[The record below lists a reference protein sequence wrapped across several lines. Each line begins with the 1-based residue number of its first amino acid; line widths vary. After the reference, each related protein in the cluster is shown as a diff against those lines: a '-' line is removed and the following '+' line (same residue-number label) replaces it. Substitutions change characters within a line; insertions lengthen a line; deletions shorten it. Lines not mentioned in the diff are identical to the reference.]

1 MEITSKVMLV
11 TPEMATKWL
20 ANTIGNR
27 HINKERVKTYV
38 NDIKKGWALNGQPII
53 ISDKNHL
60 MDGHHRL
67 TAIIE
72 AKTPARFV
80 VTYGVKEETM
90 ATIDIGMRRSNSN
103 VFAIA
108 GIKNYAPISSIVNR
122 FFTMNQT
129 DGVFMNHGTTKE
141 PPQNLLDE
149 YYRNP
154 EFYQLASHVGGRC
167 EETRIFTIT
176 FAGTIFAW
184 LVQTG
189 GWDAEK
195 VENFLMCASHFED
208 MSIPQAVVL
217 RTVIQKKINANKS
230 VGLRIDYSY
239 LSSLCALAFNNYVT
253 NRNPRSLTFDVAQG
267 WVKFLKNNSL
277 PLNI

>member
-38 NDIKKGWALNGQPII
+38 NDIKNGWALNGQPII

-67 TAIIE
+67 TAIVE

-129 DGVFMNHGTTKE
+129 DGVFMNHGFKE
-141 PPQNLLDE
+141 TPQNLLD
-149 YYRNP
+149 NIT
-154 EFYQLASHVGGRC
+154 
-167 EETRIFTIT
+167 ETRNFINWHRELVVGAKKHVCLQPHLPELYLRGWFKQAGGMPKKWKT
-176 FAGTIFAW
+176 F
-184 LVQTG
+184 
-189 GWDAEK
+189 
-195 VENFLMCASHFED
+195 
-208 MSIPQAVVL
+208 
-217 RTVIQKKINANKS
+217 
-230 VGLRIDYSY
+230 
-239 LSSLCALAFNNYVT
+239 
-253 NRNPRSLTFDVAQG
+253 
-267 WVKFLKNNSL
+267 
-277 PLNI
+277 